1 VAIFQI
7 YQESQMNLYVTTA
20 FRPGAESR
28 ILGLNQRT
36 SDEADGRQF
45 AAALR
50 VKRQM
55 VYNYRDGRNVP
66 SPEVIRRAMETWPG
80 FSLSY
85 RGKVLALQDFQRRPT
100 LTTRKAVQLGLW
112 EAIKKLDSESV
123 EIEILGKDISSVQ
136 LGVRIRFRSGS

>member
-1 VAIFQI
+1 MPRPPSDPELKAEFSARIN
-7 YQESQMNLYVTTA
+7 ELLTKLTA
-20 FRPGAESR
+20 
-28 ILGLNQRT
+28 
-36 SDEADGRQF
+36 ADI

-55 VYNYRDGRNVP
+55 VYNYRDGRNAP